1 MDKKTFLK
9 KVPPLRL
16 AVYVFCAAMFA
27 VMIAVTA
34 VRAVN
39 GGLTERMVVMVGNAV
54 MWLLPFV
61 CRPLFKDKISDG
73 VYAFAA
79 VYVFFAS
86 FLGTIMGFY
95 GRLWWYDMAMHTLF
109 GYVGGM
115 IGLFFACKLSDTQKL
130 SPVFVALFCFAVSMM
145 FGALWEVFEF
155 SGDMILNNNAQG
167 EPVVLPDTGEVI
179 RPVADTM
186 EDIICNLCGAA
197 AFVIHYAA
205 HAISKKSLGFNALIR
220 DFSKGKK
227 PAHSAAGTQT
237 EGTFVGK
244 QAAEESAPSC
254 GSEEKEE

>member
-1 MDKKTFLK
+1 
-9 KVPPLRL
+9 
-16 AVYVFCAAMFA
+16 
-27 VMIAVTA
+27 
-34 VRAVN
+34 
-39 GGLTERMVVMVGNAV
+39 
-54 MWLLPFV
+54 
-61 CRPLFKDKISDG
+61 
-73 VYAFAA
+73 
-79 VYVFFAS
+79 
-86 FLGTIMGFY
+86 
-95 GRLWWYDMAMHTLF
+95 
-109 GYVGGM
+109 M

-167 EPVVLPDTGEVI
+167 EPVTLPDGQVI

-205 HAISKKSLGFNALIR
+205 HAISRRSLGFNALIR

-237 EGTFVGK
+237 EGTFAGK
-244 QAAEESAPSC
+244 QAAEESAPAR

>member
-1 MDKKTFLK
+1 MDKKMLLK
-9 KVPPLRL
+9 KIPPLRL
-16 AVYVFCAAMFA
+16 AVYLFCAAMFVA
-27 VMIAVTA
+27 MTAITA
-34 VRAVN
+34 VRAAN
-39 GGLTERMVVMVGNAV
+39 DALTESMVVMVGNAV

-95 GRLWWYDMAMHTLF
+95 GKLWWYDMAMHTLF
-109 GYVGGM
+109 GYVGAV
-115 IGLFFACKLSDTQKL
+115 IGLFFACKLSDAEKL
-130 SPVFVALFCFAVSMM
+130 SPVFLAFFCFAVSLM
-145 FGALWEVFEF
+145 FAALWEVFEF
-155 SGDMILNNNAQG
+155 SGDQLIGNNAQG
-167 EPVVLPDTGEVI
+167 EPVTLPDGQII

-205 HAISKKSLGFNALIR
+205 HAISRKSLGFNALIR

-227 PAHSAAGTQT
+227 PAHSADGTQT
-237 EGTFVGK
+237 ERTCGGK
-244 QAAEESAPSC
+244 QGAEESAPAC
-254 GSEEKEE
+254 GSAAKEE

>member
-9 KVPPLRL
+9 KMPPLRL
-16 AVYVFCAAMFA
+16 AVYVFCAAMFVA
-27 VMIAVTA
+27 MTAITA

-39 GGLTERMVVMVGNAV
+39 GGLTERMVVMIGNCLL
-54 MWLLPFV
+54 WLLPFV

-79 VYVFFAS
+79 VYAFFAS

-95 GRLWWYDMAMHTLF
+95 GKVWWYDMAMHTLF
-109 GYVGGM
+109 GYVGAV
-115 IGLFFACKLSDTQKL
+115 IGLFFACKLSDAEKL
-130 SPVFVALFCFAVSMM
+130 SPVFLAFFCFAVSLM
-145 FGALWEVFEF
+145 FAALWEVFEF

-167 EPVVLPDTGEVI
+167 EPITLPDGQVI

-205 HAISKKSLGFNALIR
+205 HAISRRSLGFNALIR

-227 PAHSAAGTQT
+227 PAHTAAGTQT

-244 QAAEESAPSC
+244 QAAEESAPAC